1 MKKWFISFVESILII
16 LVTLVIGLFLSKEYI
31 YNNESLIKNNDPV
44 MYKFLNR
51 VKVINKFRFIAYW
64 IIGPAILLLI
74 LSIIINLIF

>member
-16 LVTLVIGLFLSKEYI
+16 FVTLVIGLFLSKEYI
-31 YNNESLIKNNDPV
+31 YNNESLIKNNDSV

-51 VKVINKFRFIAYW
+51 VKVINKFRFIVYW
-64 IIGPAILLLI
+64 IIGPAILVLI

>member
-1 MKKWFISFVESILII
+1 MKKWFISFVESILIM

-51 VKVINKFRFIAYW
+51 VKVINKFRFIVYW
-64 IIGPAILLLI
+64 IIGPAILVLI

>member
-1 MKKWFISFVESILII
+1 MKKWFISFVESILIM

-51 VKVINKFRFIAYW
+51 VKVINKFRFIVYW
-64 IIGPAILLLI
+64 IIGPATLVLI